1 MYQNYVNYLRCAPF
15 LFFIFFGAAAQ
26 PAAMPAKVKLTTLS
40 IPSGDSS
47 LPFTRNPTVKSSSVI
62 TAADKRHAYNLP
74 VFALLPAKSPAVNA
88 DKNETAALT
97 YASVSFPASTLFIIT
112 APKKSSAGAEISQPL
127 IAAGIKPASAY
138 NDFCIEYKKSP
149 LRNKFS

>member
-1 MYQNYVNYLRCAPF
+1 MYGNYVNYLRCAPF
-15 LFFIFFGAAAQ
+15 LFFIFLGAAAQ
-26 PAAMPAKVKLTTLS
+26 PAATPVKVKLTTLS

-47 LPFTRNPTVKSSSVI
+47 LPLTRNPTVKRLSVI
-62 TAADKRHAYNLP
+62 TAADRRAAYSLP
-74 VFALLPAKSPAVNA
+74 VPAHLPAKIPAVNA

-97 YASVSFPASTLFIIT
+97 YASVSVPASTLLIIT
-112 APKKSSAGAEISQPL
+112 APKISSTGAEISQPF